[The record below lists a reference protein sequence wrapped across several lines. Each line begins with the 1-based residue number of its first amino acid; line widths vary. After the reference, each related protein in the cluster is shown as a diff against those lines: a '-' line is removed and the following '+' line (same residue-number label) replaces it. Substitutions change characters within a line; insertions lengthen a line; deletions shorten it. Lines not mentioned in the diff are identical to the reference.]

1 MLAHRPSRARTTC
14 PCRSPLLHR
23 HSTIADP
30 VCGSP
35 RRAHRRSSRPPRG
48 GSSSMNGRSFDGA
61 RRTSTP
67 RPDAEPKTARRSIP
81 RPSDPIVVR
90 RRRSGACGKD
100 ADTQMCLDD
109 CEKMKG
115 SMAEGDDEAR
125 QVAAGAYQ
133 ACRISCD
140 VTKDEDLRRLRRRH
154 RDPVR
159 EGTPRGVPT
168 PLRGQQRAEERDR
181 LRSGERVAGGVRPAS
196 SAAEPARCDH
206 ETTRTVPDAS
216 RPVRFADL
224 ARPPTRPARRARGI
238 TA

>member
-115 SMAEGDDEAR
+115 SMAEGDDEGP
-125 QVAAGAYQ
+125 AGRRRCVSGLQ
-133 ACRISCD
+133 D
-140 VTKDEDLRRLRRRH
+140 LLRRHQGRRSA
-154 RDPVR
+154 PPSP
-159 EGTPRGVPT
+159 TSPRSCARRNAP
-168 PLRGQQRAEERDR
+168 RRA
-181 LRSGERVAGGVRPAS
+181 
-196 SAAEPARCDH
+196 
-206 ETTRTVPDAS
+206 DAS
-216 RPVRFADL
+216 ARAATGRRT
-224 ARPPTRPARRARGI
+224 RPPAVW
-238 TA
+238 